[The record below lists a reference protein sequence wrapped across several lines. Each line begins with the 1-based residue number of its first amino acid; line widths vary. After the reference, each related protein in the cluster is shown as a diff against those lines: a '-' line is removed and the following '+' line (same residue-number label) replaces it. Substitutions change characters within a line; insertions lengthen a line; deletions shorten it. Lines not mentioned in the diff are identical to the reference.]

1 MEWSDDAIVLTSRRH
16 GETSAVVTLLTPGHG
31 RHAGL
36 VRGGTSPSGRGVLAT
51 GSRVRAR
58 WRGRLEDH
66 LGVLVCEPVES
77 VAARLF
83 TDGAR
88 LAALAAACAL
98 VEASVPERAPSGGV
112 YGALSSLLDTLGGE
126 VDWPAA
132 YVRWE
137 LTMLTELGF
146 ALDLGRCAATGR
158 NDQLAYVSP
167 KSGRAVSLSAGAP
180 YRDRLLPL
188 PPFLVDGGRVQSST
202 DIAAGLHL
210 TGFFLARCAFPPPAE
225 LPPARARLVELLT
238 RRAVTGPDVNRP
250 PQGNGP

>member
-1 MEWSDDAIVLTSRRH
+1 MEWSDDGIVLTMRRH
-16 GETSAVVTLLTPGHG
+16 GETSAVVTLMTPEHG

-36 VRGGTSPSGRGVLAT
+36 VRGGASPRGRGMLAT
-51 GSRVRAR
+51 GSRVRVR

-66 LGVLVCEPVES
+66 LGVLVCEPVDA

-98 VEASVPERAPSGGV
+98 VEATMPERAPSGGV
-112 YGALSSLLDTLGGE
+112 YVALSSLLDALGGAE
-126 VDWPAA
+126 DWPAA

-137 LTMLTELGF
+137 LVLLTELGF
-146 ALDLGRCAATGR
+146 GLDLGRCAATGR

-167 KSGRAVSLSAGAP
+167 KSGRAVSLSAGEP

-188 PPFLVDGGRVQSST
+188 PPFLVNGPGLPSPA
-202 DIAAGLHL
+202 DIAAGLRL
-210 TGFFLARCAFPPPAE
+210 TEFFLSRHALPEPAALPAARE
-225 LPPARARLVELLT
+225 RLVELML
-238 RRAVTGPDVNRP
+238 RGVAAERP
-250 PQGNGP
+250 REQGGH